1 MGGAFSTNYPRGRED
16 TLVPYSEGFKAQMVR
31 RMAGSHRISASA
43 LSKEVGVPQA
53 TLSRWLLRARSVGR
67 MSTEQDNQEHAGKS
81 PRQWSAEEKF
91 QVVLEAAAL
100 SADELSAFLRRKG
113 LHAAQLEEWRSI
125 VAQSATAALGTS
137 KKNKRSPESKK
148 ILELERELQRKDK
161 ALAEVTAL
169 LALKK
174 KLEALLGEED
184 DDTSTRSGR

>member
-1 MGGAFSTNYPRGRED
+1 
-16 TLVPYSEGFKAQMVR
+16 VPYSEGFKGQMVR

-67 MSTEQDNQEHAGKS
+67 MNTHEDQGENAAKS

-100 SADELSAFLRRKG
+100 SADQLGAFLRQKG
-113 LHAAQLEEWRSI
+113 LHAARLEEWRSI
-125 VAQSATAALGTS
+125 VAQSATAALATS

-174 KLEALLGEED
+174 KLEAILGEED
-184 DDTSTRSGR
+184 DDTDARNER